1 MKTIMIDM
9 DDVITFVDFMKII
22 EEYVGHKVHNQNN
35 DYYLDDLFGEK
46 KEEFFNNFANINLY
60 ENATLMKD
68 CYNTL
73 KELNEKYDIY
83 ICTTYVWNSALEGSS
98 TNLKNKY
105 DCLLKELPFIHPDK
119 YIFTSHKE
127 LFQADIKID
136 DKIENL
142 ENSSIKLL
150 FSAWHN
156 HRFTDSELQ
165 SRGVIRVNNWQDI
178 KNILLK

>member
-1 MKTIMIDM
+1 MKIYPGFSYMHRLFNGNGFHYFNLVIIDNQKYIVDCSYSQFFWLRQSMLERTGILGVASATPGRFMTLNDSRLETAKTILRDGWIKADE
-9 DDVITFVDFMKII
+9 I
-22 EEYVGHKVHNQNN
+22 
-35 DYYLDDLFGEK
+35 
-46 KEEFFNNFANINLY
+46 
-60 ENATLMKD
+60 
-68 CYNTL
+68 
-73 KELNEKYDIY
+73 
-83 ICTTYVWNSALEGSS
+83 
-98 TNLKNKY
+98 NLKNKY